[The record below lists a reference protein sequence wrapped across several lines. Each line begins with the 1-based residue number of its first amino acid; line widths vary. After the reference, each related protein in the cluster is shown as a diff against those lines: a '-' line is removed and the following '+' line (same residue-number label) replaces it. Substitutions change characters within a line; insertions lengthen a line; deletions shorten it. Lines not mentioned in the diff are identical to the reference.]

1 MRSIPYLLSKN
12 LIPWDV
18 AAAAAAAAGAARDRV
33 RCSILRIDD
42 EVSGKGPVSFKGELL
57 VVLAPLPA
65 CLLLKF
71 FVVVVVTGEE
81 ELHVDWE
88 DFETLLLFRASDWC
102 LRKEGFGICRTEAL
116 AGDFVMAILLLE
128 AGLFVMET
136 VLVFVVPIFV
146 EPNVLFPVP
155 LDELEVVEGRA
166 LGSLVM
172 VTSGVGGDIVVA
184 LVESDFREL
193 LDGDFDALEFVVL
206 VPEVVDAT
214 DV

>member
-1 MRSIPYLLSKN
+1 MPC
-12 LIPWDV
+12 DV
-18 AAAAAAAAGAARDRV
+18 AAAVGAARDRV
-33 RCSILRIDD
+33 RCSILSIDD

-57 VVLAPLPA
+57 VVRTPLPA

-71 FVVVVVTGEE
+71 FAVVVVTGEE
-81 ELHVDWE
+81 LHVDCE

-116 AGDFVMAILLLE
+116 AGDFVMAILLFE
-128 AGLFVMET
+128 AGLLVMET
-136 VLVFVVPIFV
+136 VFVFVVPIFV

-155 LDELEVVEGRA
+155 VEELELVEGRA
-166 LGSLVM
+166 LGSFVM

-184 LVESDFREL
+184 FVESDFREL
-193 LDGDFDALEFVVL
+193 LDGDLDILEFVVL
-206 VPEVVDAT
+206 VPEVADAT